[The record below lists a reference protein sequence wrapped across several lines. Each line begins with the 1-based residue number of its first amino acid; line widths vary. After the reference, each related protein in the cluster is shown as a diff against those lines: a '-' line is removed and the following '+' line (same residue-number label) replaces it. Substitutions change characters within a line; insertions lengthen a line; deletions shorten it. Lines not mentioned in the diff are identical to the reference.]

1 MWNSSIAHFPWCD
14 FSNTFWIF
22 KNFTLLSFLLRVS
35 TNPNTSHCL
44 SYPSPYSLPSPLNSP
59 SPLAYLSNLSTT
71 LHPFHLSLFHLFPSM
86 QPCVC
91 SLLNLP
97 VPTSTLSCPLPPFL
111 AKLSTLTTLSL
122 HFLSLLFTQLYCPSN
137 SLFPIFKSSS
147 PLPSPPSSVTFPPV
161 LPISSPYIHFPLPT
175 CLSFLYWLFP
185 IYHDPPCL
193 LPQPFVA
200 SLIPNLLSFSSH
212 FTSSLSFHF
221 HHLLHSLPTLH
232 TSKNI
237 WPFSLLPAPIPLS
250 LYPYVLSLS
259 PTVCIYMQE
268 LTISFFRSCSLE
280 KEIHFLIHVH
290 ALCVP
295 LTQYDLISKIVVKCI
310 YNLGQLKRFVNW
322 SCA

>member
-22 KNFTLLSFLLRVS
+22 KNFTLPTLSSPPSTLHHPLPTCLIYQKPFILFTFHFFTFFLLCNPVS
-35 TNPNTSHCL
+35 VPFWISQFQPQL
-44 SYPSPYSLPSPLNSP
+44 SVVLFLHSWLNC
-59 SPLAYLSNLSTT
+59 
-71 LHPFHLSLFHLFPSM
+71 
-86 QPCVC
+86 Q
-91 SLLNLP
+91 
-97 VPTSTLSCPLPPFL
+97 PLP
-111 AKLSTLTTLSL
+111 LSL

-147 PLPSPPSSVTFPPV
+147 PLPSPPSSVTFLPV
-161 LPISSPYIHFPLPT
+161 LPISSPYFHFPLPT

-212 FTSSLSFHF
+212 FTTSLSFHF

-237 WPFSLLPAPIPLS
+237 WPSSLLPASIPLS
-250 LYPYVLSLS
+250 LYPHVLSLS

>member
-44 SYPSPYSLPSPLNSP
+44 SYPSPYSLLSP
-59 SPLAYLSNLSTT
+59 ST
-71 LHPFHLSLFHLFPSM
+71 LHH
-86 QPCVC
+86 
-91 SLLNLP
+91 
-97 VPTSTLSCPLPPFL
+97 PLPTCLIYQQPFIL
-111 AKLSTLTTLSL
+111 FTFFLLCNPVSVPFWISQFQPQLSVVLFLYSWLNCQPLPLSL
-122 HFLSLLFTQLYCPSN
+122 HFLSLLFTQFYCPSN

-161 LPISSPYIHFPLPT
+161 LPISSPYIHFPRPT
-175 CLSFLYWLFP
+175 CLSFLNWLFP

-212 FTSSLSFHF
+212 FTTSLSFHF

-237 WPFSLLPAPIPLS
+237 WPSSLLPVSIPLS

>member
-1 MWNSSIAHFPWCD
+1 MWNSSIAHFSWCD

-44 SYPSPYSLPSPLNSP
+44 SYPSPYSLLSP
-59 SPLAYLSNLSTT
+59 ST
-71 LHPFHLSLFHLFPSM
+71 LHH
-86 QPCVC
+86 
-91 SLLNLP
+91 
-97 VPTSTLSCPLPPFL
+97 PLPTCLIYQQPFIL
-111 AKLSTLTTLSL
+111 FTFHFFTFFLLCNPVSVPFWISQFQPQLSVVLFLYSWLNCQPLPLSL
-122 HFLSLLFTQLYCPSN
+122 HFLSLLFTQFYCPSN

-161 LPISSPYIHFPLPT
+161 LPISSPYIHFPRPT
-175 CLSFLYWLFP
+175 CLSFLNWLFP

-212 FTSSLSFHF
+212 FTTSLSFHF

-237 WPFSLLPAPIPLS
+237 WPSSLLPVSIPLS

>member
-1 MWNSSIAHFPWCD
+1 MTFLTLFEFSKILPSLASSLECLPTLTHLTVFPILLPTLSSPPSTLHHPLPTCLIYQQPFILFTFHFFTFFLLCNPV
-14 FSNTFWIF
+14 SVPFWISQF
-22 KNFTLLSFLLRVS
+22 QPQLSVVLFL
-35 TNPNTSHCL
+35 
-44 SYPSPYSLPSPLNSP
+44 YSWLNC
-59 SPLAYLSNLSTT
+59 
-71 LHPFHLSLFHLFPSM
+71 
-86 QPCVC
+86 Q
-91 SLLNLP
+91 
-97 VPTSTLSCPLPPFL
+97 PLP
-111 AKLSTLTTLSL
+111 LSL
-122 HFLSLLFTQLYCPSN
+122 HFLSLLFTQFYCPSN

-147 PLPSPPSSVTFPPV
+147 PLPSPRSSVTFPPV
-161 LPISSPYIHFPLPT
+161 LPISSPYIHFPRPT
-175 CLSFLYWLFP
+175 CLSFLNWLFP

-212 FTSSLSFHF
+212 FTTSLSFHF

-237 WPFSLLPAPIPLS
+237 WPSSLLPVSIPFS
-250 LYPYVLSLS
+250 LYPNVLSLS

>member
-44 SYPSPYSLPSPLNSP
+44 SYPSPYSLLSPPS
-59 SPLAYLSNLSTT
+59 T
-71 LHPFHLSLFHLFPSM
+71 LHH
-86 QPCVC
+86 
-91 SLLNLP
+91 
-97 VPTSTLSCPLPPFL
+97 PLPTCLIYQQPFIL
-111 AKLSTLTTLSL
+111 FTFHFFTFFLLCNPVSVPFWISQFQPQLSVVLFLYSWLNCQPLPLSL

-161 LPISSPYIHFPLPT
+161 LPISSPYFHFPLPT
-175 CLSFLYWLFP
+175 CLSFLYWLFA

-212 FTSSLSFHF
+212 FTTSLSFHF

-237 WPFSLLPAPIPLS
+237 WPSSLLPVSIPLS

-280 KEIHFLIHVH
+280 KRNTLSYTCTCSVCSIDSIWFD
-290 ALCVP
+290 
-295 LTQYDLISKIVVKCI
+295 Q
-310 YNLGQLKRFVNW
+310 
-322 SCA
+322 

>member
-44 SYPSPYSLPSPLNSP
+44 SYPSPYSLLSPLNSP

-97 VPTSTLSCPLPPFL
+97 VPTSTLSCPLPLFL
-111 AKLSTLTTLSL
+111 AKLSTLTTLSPFPFPSIHSTL
-122 HFLSLLFTQLYCPSN
+122 LPIQLSLSYFQVLFTSSQPPFLSY
-137 SLFPIFKSSS
+137 
-147 PLPSPPSSVTFPPV
+147 LPSCPPH
-161 LPISSPYIHFPLPT
+161 LISYIHFPLPT

-212 FTSSLSFHF
+212 FTTSLSFHF

-237 WPFSLLPAPIPLS
+237 WPSSLLPVSIPLS

>member
-1 MWNSSIAHFPWCD
+1 MTFLTLFEFSKILPSLASSLECLPTLTHLTVFPILLPTLSSPPSTLHHPLPTCLIYQQPFILFTFHFFTFFLLCNPV
-14 FSNTFWIF
+14 SVPFWISQF
-22 KNFTLLSFLLRVS
+22 QPQLSVVLFL
-35 TNPNTSHCL
+35 
-44 SYPSPYSLPSPLNSP
+44 YSWLNC
-59 SPLAYLSNLSTT
+59 
-71 LHPFHLSLFHLFPSM
+71 
-86 QPCVC
+86 Q
-91 SLLNLP
+91 
-97 VPTSTLSCPLPPFL
+97 PLP
-111 AKLSTLTTLSL
+111 LSL

-175 CLSFLYWLFP
+175 CLSFLYWLFA

-212 FTSSLSFHF
+212 FTTSLSFHF

-237 WPFSLLPAPIPLS
+237 WPSSLLPVSIPLS

>member
-22 KNFTLLSFLLRVS
+22 KNFTLLGFLLRMS
-35 TNPNTSHCL
+35 TNPNTSQYL
-44 SYPSPYSLPSPLNSP
+44 SYTSPYSLLSP
-59 SPLAYLSNLSTT
+59 ST
-71 LHPFHLSLFHLFPSM
+71 LHH
-86 QPCVC
+86 
-91 SLLNLP
+91 
-97 VPTSTLSCPLPPFL
+97 PLPTCLIYQQPFIL
-111 AKLSTLTTLSL
+111 FTFHFFTFFFLCNPVSVPFWISQFQPQLSVVLFLHSWLNCQPLPLSL

-185 IYHDPPCL
+185 INHDLPCL

-212 FTSSLSFHF
+212 FTTSLSSHF

-237 WPFSLLPAPIPLS
+237 WPSSLLPASIPLS

-295 LTQYDLISKIVVKCI
+295 LTQYDMISKIVVNI
-310 YNLGQLKRFVNW
+310 TLANLRDL
-322 SCA
+322 